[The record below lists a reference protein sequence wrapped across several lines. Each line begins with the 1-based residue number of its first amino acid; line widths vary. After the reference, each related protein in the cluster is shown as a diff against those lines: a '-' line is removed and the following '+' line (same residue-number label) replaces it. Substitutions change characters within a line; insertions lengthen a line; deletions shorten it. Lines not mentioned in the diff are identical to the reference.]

1 MTPQPRPLWQQKLLS
16 GGRSGLSGAQLNLAA
31 AYAARLQRGET
42 LAGGDL
48 AAAREIAKR
57 CGTPKRKTSQRIA
70 PWKRRKA

>member
-48 AAAREIAKR
+48 AAAKAIASC
-57 CGTPKRKTSQRIA
+57 CGTPNRKTSQRVA
-70 PWKRRKA
+70 PWKRSKA